1 MGSLC
6 KMSLYFAHIF
16 SIFAISKV
24 YDASLVAQPG
34 GKCNVAVLSFMPLC
48 VFFPRIVKLGLAL
61 MF

>member
-6 KMSLYFAHIF
+6 NTSLYFAHTLF

-24 YDASLVAQPG
+24 YDASLVAQAG

-48 VFFPRIVKLGLAL
+48 VSFSPG
-61 MF
+61 